1 MTLHT
6 LTADDLRDAANAV
19 RARASDRQRTGWP
32 DAAELSMLADKL
44 RAAADALDTAH
55 AGDRVRC
62 PICTTPLDPDTWSAE
77 GFEPACRHGI
87 AHTERCADCHED
99 AAEAAVR

>member
-6 LTADDLRDAANAV
+6 LTADDLRAAATQVDHTNAG
-19 RARASDRQRTGWP
+19 T
-32 DAAELSMLADKL
+32 AEYDTLADKL

-55 AGDRVRC
+55 AGSRARC
-62 PICTTPLDPDTWSAE
+62 PVCTTPLDPDTWSAE

-87 AHTERCADCHED
+87 AHTERCTDCHED
-99 AAEAAVR
+99 AAEAAALAETEGTNR